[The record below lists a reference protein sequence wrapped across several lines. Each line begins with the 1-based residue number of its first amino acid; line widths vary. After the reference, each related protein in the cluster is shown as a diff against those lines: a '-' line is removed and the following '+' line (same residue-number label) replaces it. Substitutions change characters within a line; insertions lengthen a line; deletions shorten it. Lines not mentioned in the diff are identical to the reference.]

1 MFAGYFVTLLLYH
14 QEWPY
19 GDRMQKIVF
28 IGKDLNHELIQTIL
42 DQCLLTN
49 EEMNMGPNMW
59 QDACNDYNDIIRLP
73 KKMIV

>member
-1 MFAGYFVTLLLYH
+1 
-14 QEWPY
+14 
-19 GDRMQKIVF
+19 MQKIVF
-28 IGKDLNHELIQTIL
+28 IGKDLNHEQIQTLL

-73 KKMIV
+73 KKIIV